1 MASLVEENLKKAGKK
16 KHVFTVTAPSDISE
30 MSDARQMRNRMDFLI
45 FSPVPTIYYEH
56 LPSS

>member
-30 MSDARQMRNRMDFLI
+30 MSDARQMRNRMDF
-45 FSPVPTIYYEH
+45 
-56 LPSS
+56 